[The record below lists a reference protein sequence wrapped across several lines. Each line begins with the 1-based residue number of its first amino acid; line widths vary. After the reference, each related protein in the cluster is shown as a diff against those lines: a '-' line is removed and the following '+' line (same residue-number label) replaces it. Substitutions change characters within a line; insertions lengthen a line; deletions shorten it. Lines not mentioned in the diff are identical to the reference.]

1 MSPRPRP
8 LAMGVLALSLTTR
21 PLGSQGITS
30 AALQG
35 SVVQGDGTPIDG
47 AVVTATLA
55 ASGAH
60 WHDATDAT
68 GRYFLENVEAGGPY
82 LIDARALGFR
92 PVRRTGIV
100 LVLGQRHRA
109 DFVLEPAVIELEALT
124 VSAGLDPQLNTGR
137 SGPAHIVS
145 QAQVT
150 GLPNSARDLSVLAA
164 LGPLATLRPLGGI
177 SIGGQNQGFNSLQ
190 IDGGV
195 NADLYLGRT
204 PGGASPSAALPEV
217 LPHTISLE
225 TVREFQVLAAPFD
238 VRLGSFAGGLLNA
251 VTKSG
256 TNAFHGSAFGF
267 LQDGSLTAQ
276 DAAGNRS
283 DFTTWQ
289 FGGTLSGPIV
299 RDRVHFF
306 LNADLQQRV
315 VPDARFLVTADTVGG
330 ADLRK
335 TGISYASA
343 VRFQQILRDSFGL
356 QPGSV
361 GPSDGHLPAQDIFAK
376 ITVQLGASGHLELSQ
391 HYAHGDRRE
400 FVDTGRTYGSY
411 ALSSVAGRSSSTAE
425 TSRLIWSA
433 LVGGRAQN
441 ELILSYEHLRDSCRP
456 NAAFPLVQ
464 VAADSGTLI
473 AGPNS
478 VCPTTAVDQNAL
490 EITENLTIGAGRHLL
505 TIGSH
510 GELFHF
516 RDPLVQVSAGRWLFS
531 SLDLLAR
538 GVANHYDRGLGSSAR
553 PPGADFRVFG
563 LGLYAQDRW
572 APTSRL
578 TLTGGLR
585 LDVPFL
591 LDAAMTNQ
599 RLVASALGTDTGR
612 LPSGNVLWSPRLGV
626 NYDLSGD
633 GDAFLRGGIGLFGG
647 PPPYRWLGNGYRET
661 GDETVVFCN
670 RPDVPPF
677 DPLNQPETC
686 PSGGGTS
693 PRISFF
699 DPGLKLPQNL
709 KLALGVDRRFP
720 SGVVAT
726 IDFLYTRAVHQIYE
740 SDANLGAPTSAAAG
754 EGGRPLYGT
763 ISGTTSATLVTNP
776 AWRDTSFGENEIYR
790 VSNRGGDNSFSLSLQ
805 LRKRFGETLALYAS
819 YAYSHVRD
827 RMSWVNFPARANFS
841 NTPLDGTLDDRRLG
855 PSFFETPH
863 KVSVAATLD
872 LPYRVQLSL
881 LYLGASQPPYT
892 YVIDGDAN
900 ADGIGGAGSLKND
913 IVYVPRN
920 AADITLVP
928 ASAYPRLDAFIE
940 QQPCLREQRGR
951 IMARNSCRNGWLGV
965 LNARLTKAVPM
976 AGGRHIEV
984 TADVF
989 NVPNLI
995 SSRWGRYFDTT
1006 TGPSVTLL
1014 NLVGWDVVN
1023 TRGVYRLS
1031 NNTLPAR
1038 GVVDDVA
1045 SRWRIQLGA
1054 RYVF

>member
-1 MSPRPRP
+1 MRAALRRSKRRSPCGSSGLRRTTRPATPIPRARSPQSWPARTPAVPSVAAPQGMSPRPRP

-92 PVRRTGIV
+92 PVRRTGMV

-145 QAQVT
+145 QAQLT

-164 LGPLATLRPLGGI
+164 LGPLATLRPPRGI
-177 SIGGQNQGFNSLQ
+177 SIGGQKPGFNSLQ

-361 GPSDGHLPAQDIFAK
+361 GPSDGHLPAQDVFAK
-376 ITVQLGASGHLELSQ
+376 LTMQLGASGHLELSQ
-391 HYAHGDRRE
+391 HYAHADRRE
-400 FVDTGRTYGSY
+400 FIDTGRTYGSY
-411 ALSSVAGRSSSTAE
+411 ALSSVAGRSLSTAQ
-425 TSRLIWSA
+425 TSRLIWGRPA
-433 LVGGRAQN
+433 GGQVQT
-441 ELILSYEHLRDSCRP
+441 ELILSYERLRDSCRP
-456 NAAFPLVQ
+456 NATLPLVQ
-464 VAADSGTLI
+464 VSADSGTLI

-478 VCPTTAVDQNAL
+478 VCPTTDVGQNVL
-490 EITENLTIGAGRHLL
+490 EITENLTVGTGPHLV
-505 TIGSH
+505 TVGSH
-510 GELFHF
+510 GELLHFH
-516 RDPLVQVSAGRWLFS
+516 DPLVQVSAGRWLFN
-531 SLDLLAR
+531 SLDSLAAGR
-538 GVANHYDRGLGSSAR
+538 ASHYDRGLGSSAR
-553 PPGADFRVFG
+553 PSGADFHVFG

-572 APTSRL
+572 
-578 TLTGGLR
+578 
-585 LDVPFL
+585 
-591 LDAAMTNQ
+591 
-599 RLVASALGTDTGR
+599 
-612 LPSGNVLWSPRLGV
+612 
-626 NYDLSGD
+626 
-633 GDAFLRGGIGLFGG
+633 G
-647 PPPYRWLGNGYRET
+647 P
-661 GDETVVFCN
+661 
-670 RPDVPPF
+670 
-677 DPLNQPETC
+677 
-686 PSGGGTS
+686 
-693 PRISFF
+693 
-699 DPGLKLPQNL
+699 
-709 KLALGVDRRFP
+709 
-720 SGVVAT
+720 
-726 IDFLYTRAVHQIYE
+726 
-740 SDANLGAPTSAAAG
+740 
-754 EGGRPLYGT
+754 
-763 ISGTTSATLVTNP
+763 
-776 AWRDTSFGENEIYR
+776 
-790 VSNRGGDNSFSLSLQ
+790 
-805 LRKRFGETLALYAS
+805 
-819 YAYSHVRD
+819 
-827 RMSWVNFPARANFS
+827 
-841 NTPLDGTLDDRRLG
+841 
-855 PSFFETPH
+855 
-863 KVSVAATLD
+863 
-872 LPYRVQLSL
+872 
-881 LYLGASQPPYT
+881 
-892 YVIDGDAN
+892 
-900 ADGIGGAGSLKND
+900 
-913 IVYVPRN
+913 
-920 AADITLVP
+920 
-928 ASAYPRLDAFIE
+928 
-940 QQPCLREQRGR
+940 
-951 IMARNSCRNGWLGV
+951 
-965 LNARLTKAVPM
+965 
-976 AGGRHIEV
+976 
-984 TADVF
+984 
-989 NVPNLI
+989 
-995 SSRWGRYFDTT
+995 
-1006 TGPSVTLL
+1006 
-1014 NLVGWDVVN
+1014 
-1023 TRGVYRLS
+1023 
-1031 NNTLPAR
+1031 
-1038 GVVDDVA
+1038 
-1045 SRWRIQLGA
+1045 
-1054 RYVF
+1054 